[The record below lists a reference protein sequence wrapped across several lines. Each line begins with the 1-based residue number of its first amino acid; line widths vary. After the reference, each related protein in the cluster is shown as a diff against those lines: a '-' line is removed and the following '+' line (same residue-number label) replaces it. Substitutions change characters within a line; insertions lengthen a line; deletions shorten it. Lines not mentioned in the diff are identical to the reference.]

1 VKDAQV
7 LSGYAP
13 GEAVVFE
20 LEVTREDAVIVSL
33 VSTHPTAAL
42 EDGKGE
48 RPADNAAWIHIPR
61 IGEPIPDIVLTNQD
75 GRRVHLRGER
85 GKVLAL
91 NFIYTHCP
99 LPTFC
104 PRAMRE
110 FSVVK
115 RELGERVGRD
125 VELFSVTFDPVRD
138 TPGIL
143 KNYASGYGAATPGWQ
158 MLTGLP
164 EEVKK
169 AVSFFDVNYW
179 SSPSGVIKEHT
190 LSIVVV
196 DRQGRVARFYTG
208 NTYDAHRLVNDIHEL
223 LAEKNE

>member
-1 VKDAQV
+1 MPFKVRETRV
-7 LSGYAP
+7 LDGYEP
-13 GEAVVFE
+13 GEAVLFE
-20 LEVTREDAVIVSL
+20 LEVTREDAAIVAL
-33 VSTHPTAAL
+33 VPTRPTAAL

-48 RPADNAAWIHIPR
+48 RPADNAASIHIPR

-91 NFIYTHCP
+91 NFIYTRCP

-110 FSVVK
+110 FGVVK
-115 RELGERVGRD
+115 RELGDVVGKE
-125 VELFSVTFDPVRD
+125 VELFSITFDPKHD
-138 TPGIL
+138 TPGVL
-143 KNYASGYGAATPGWQ
+143 KNYASGYGAARPGWQ

-164 EEVKK
+164 GEVKK

-179 SSPSGVIKEHT
+179 SSPSG
-190 LSIVVV
+190 
-196 DRQGRVARFYTG
+196 FYTG
-208 NTYDAHRLVNDIHEL
+208 NTYDAHRLVGDIREL
-223 LAEKNE
+223 LAGEK